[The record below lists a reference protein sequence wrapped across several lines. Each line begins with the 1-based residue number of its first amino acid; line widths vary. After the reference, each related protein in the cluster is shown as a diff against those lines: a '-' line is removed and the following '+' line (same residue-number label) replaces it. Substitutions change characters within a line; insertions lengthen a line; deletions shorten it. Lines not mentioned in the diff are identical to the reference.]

1 MTNSEIMKIHDAIHT
16 GSLMLLEK
24 LEKGARGK
32 DIMPLCEMGELADI
46 MKDLAYA
53 EKCLAKAHYYMSEH
67 SPSMY

>member
-1 MTNSEIMKIHDAIHT
+1 MTDSEIKKIHDAIHT

-24 LEKGARGK
+24 LEKGARSK